1 MILKGNVMTCK
12 YNSILICIIPMSIVR
27 GSCSLRNKTYNLIVN
42 YLCGN
47 ATTYIY
53 IYIYIYIILLYSTD
67 TYILLVVHQHLPRS
81 SMAFEHGPNEYYPL
95 RCSLIIE
102 FLFYDCITPLYHA
115 HFIHSARY
123 EDCD

>member
-12 YNSILICIIPMSIVR
+12 YNSILICIIPMFIVR

-53 IYIYIYIILLYSTD
+53 IYIYIYVSVYIYVCLFVFMYIYIYKPIIVITNNIIFVM
-67 TYILLVVHQHLPRS
+67 YI
-81 SMAFEHGPNEYYPL
+81 
-95 RCSLIIE
+95 I
-102 FLFYDCITPLYHA
+102 
-115 HFIHSARY
+115 
-123 EDCD
+123 

>member
-12 YNSILICIIPMSIVR
+12 YNSILICIIPMFIVR

-53 IYIYIYIILLYSTD
+53 ININIIIIIIYNSSIYICYRVDIVKVVDSHIH
-67 TYILLVVHQHLPRS
+67 LV
-81 SMAFEHGPNEYYPL
+81 
-95 RCSLIIE
+95 
-102 FLFYDCITPLYHA
+102 
-115 HFIHSARY
+115 
-123 EDCD
+123 

>member
-12 YNSILICIIPMSIVR
+12 YNSILICIIPMFIVR

-53 IYIYIYIILLYSTD
+53 IYIYVFTANIHCLSNKFSYVINYIINIYNS
-67 TYILLVVHQHLPRS
+67 YI
-81 SMAFEHGPNEYYPL
+81 NNIKYY
-95 RCSLIIE
+95 
-102 FLFYDCITPLYHA
+102 
-115 HFIHSARY
+115 
-123 EDCD
+123 